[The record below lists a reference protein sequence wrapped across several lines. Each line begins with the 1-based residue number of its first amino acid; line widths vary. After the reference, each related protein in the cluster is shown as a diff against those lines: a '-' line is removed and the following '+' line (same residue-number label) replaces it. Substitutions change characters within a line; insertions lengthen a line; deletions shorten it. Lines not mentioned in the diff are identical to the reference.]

1 MELALA
7 VVFVLAVAAVV
18 GGLGLMIGRGLAPKI
33 EDLAEHQDDS
43 RVPED
48 E

>member
-1 MELALA
+1 MELVLGLA
-7 VVFVLAVAAVV
+7 FVLTVAAIV
-18 GGLGLMIGRGLAPKI
+18 GGLGLVIGRSLSSKVDRLA
-33 EDLAEHQDDS
+33 DHQDDS